1 MIRKISFKWKWYYK
15 NTASGSLL
23 IHGDTVDLRPGS
35 CDTGEVMLRAMRNA
49 QVELRHDNSA
59 RVTTTVDGADIGG
72 TRSLEIPVGT
82 TAQRSG
88 SPTAMVFQE
97 VTLFS
102 PRPFVD

>member
-1 MIRKISFKWKWYYK
+1 M
-15 NTASGSLL
+15 
-23 IHGDTVDLRPGS
+23 HGDTIDLRPGS
-35 CDTGEVMLRAMRNA
+35 GDTGEVILRAVRNA

-59 RVTTTVDGADIGG
+59 RITTTVDGADIGG
-72 TRSLEIPVGT
+72 AGSLENHVGT

-88 SPTAMVFQE
+88 SPTAMVFQD